1 MEFIRAD
8 RLHKRFRGV
17 RAVADVSFGADE
29 QEVLG
34 IIGPNGA
41 GKTTVFNL
49 IAGVFRPDSG
59 TLTFAGRD
67 VTELPSY
74 RRLRCGISRTFQL
87 IHPFGSLTA
96 RDNLIVSATGSGM
109 ALRQARARAD
119 EVLGVFGLAEVAK
132 RPAGSLNAA
141 EGKRLE
147 VARAVAAR
155 PRVILLDEVFTG
167 LVAREVA
174 ELAGLVA
181 GLRDAGMTI
190 LVIEHSVTAIRMVA
204 DRVVAMDAGRVICE
218 GDPGSVFSDANVVES
233 YLGHRAAT

>member
-1 MEFIRAD
+1 VEFIRAD

-17 RAVADVSFGADE
+17 QAVTDVSFGAGE

-49 IAGVFRPDSG
+49 IAGTFRSDSG
-59 TLTFAGRD
+59 TLTFDGRD
-67 VTELPSY
+67 VTGLPSY
-74 RRLRCGISRTFQL
+74 RRLRCGIARTFQL
-87 IHPFGSLTA
+87 IRPFGSLTA

-119 EVLGVFGLAEVAK
+119 EVLGVFGLAEVAT

-167 LVAREVA
+167 LVGQEVA

-190 LVIEHSVTAIRMVA
+190 LVIEHSVTAIRMIA
-204 DRVVAMDAGRVICE
+204 DRVVAMDAGRVICV
-218 GDPGSVFSDANVVES
+218 GDPGSVFSDVNVVES
-233 YLGHRAAT
+233 YLGHHTAA